1 MFFSEPK
8 ARFCCLVSCTGVE
21 LEKPLISNPDTS
33 NYSREP
39 LKLIVFKLV
48 IGSMSVSE
56 QLHTYPSPNHQQPT
70 DDKLMLG

>member
-1 MFFSEPK
+1 MFSSEPK
-8 ARFCCLVSCTGVE
+8 VSFCCLVSCTGVE

-39 LKLIVFKLV
+39 LKLIVLV

-70 DDKLMLG
+70 DDKSS

>member
-1 MFFSEPK
+1 MFSSEPK
-8 ARFCCLVSCTGVE
+8 ASFCCLVSCTGVE
-21 LEKPLISNPDTS
+21 LEKPLINNPDTS

-39 LKLIVFKLV
+39 LKLIVLV